1 MAARRLLPQATLGW
15 EGWAPEPP
23 DGSWLQVAKGRR
35 AQVCWRLP
43 GGQGGECSEVEVRSK
58 KESPRAAVPVE
69 TLGALGAS
77 VVQEL
82 SDESLLAGLGSGDP
96 DAAADFV
103 RRFQRRVFGLT
114 FSILRDR
121 AAAEEAA
128 QESFVR
134 AWRHASA
141 FDPRRGTVV
150 AWLLTIARNV
160 SINMLPTR
168 RFDPIDPE
176 DLLALEAKRPHQD
189 RTEAQVVDSELLRE
203 PLARLPRDQRRA
215 LVLAAFY
222 GFTAREIS
230 ELDGVPLGTVKTRIR
245 SAMLKLRAQLRVSD
259 DR

>member
-1 MAARRLLPQATLGW
+1 MG
-15 EGWAPEPP
+15 
-23 DGSWLQVAKGRR
+23 VA
-35 AQVCWRLP
+35 
-43 GGQGGECSEVEVRSK
+43 
-58 KESPRAAVPVE
+58 
-69 TLGALGAS
+69 
-77 VVQEL
+77 VVWKL
-82 SDESLLAGLGSGDP
+82 SDESLLAGLGAGDP

-141 FDPRRGTVV
+141 YDPRRGPV
-150 AWLLTIARNV
+150 APWLLTIARNV

-168 RFDPIDPE
+168 RFDPVDPE
-176 DLLALEAKRPHQD
+176 VLLALEARGPHHD
-189 RTEAQVVDSELLRE
+189 RTEAQVVDAEVLRE
-203 PLARLPRDQRRA
+203 PLARLPGDQRRA
-215 LVLAAFY
+215 LVLAVFY

-230 ELDGVPLGTVKTRIR
+230 ELDSVPLGTVKTRIR
-245 SAMLKLRAQLRVSD
+245 SAMLRLRSQLRVPD

>member
-1 MAARRLLPQATLGW
+1 MLGRGGSFE
-15 EGWAPEPP
+15 EGV
-23 DGSWLQVAKGRR
+23 SQ
-35 AQVCWRLP
+35 
-43 GGQGGECSEVEVRSK
+43 QGGVTGR
-58 KESPRAAVPVE
+58 
-69 TLGALGAS
+69 TLGAMGVA
-77 VVQEL
+77 VVRTL

-96 DAAADFV
+96 DAAADFL

-114 FSILRDR
+114 FAILRDR

-128 QESFVR
+128 QESFMR

-141 FDPRRGTVV
+141 YDPRRGTVA

-176 DLLALEAKRPHQD
+176 VLLALEAKRPHED
-189 RTEAQVVDSELLRE
+189 RTEAQVVDSELLRK
-203 PLARLPRDQRRA
+203 PLARLPGDQRRA
-215 LVLAAFY
+215 LVLAVFY

-245 SAMLKLRAQLRVSD
+245 SAMLKLRSQLRVPD

>member
-1 MAARRLLPQATLGW
+1 VG
-15 EGWAPEPP
+15 
-23 DGSWLQVAKGRR
+23 VA
-35 AQVCWRLP
+35 
-43 GGQGGECSEVEVRSK
+43 
-58 KESPRAAVPVE
+58 
-69 TLGALGAS
+69 
-77 VVQEL
+77 VVWKL

-96 DAAADFV
+96 DAAADFLE
-103 RRFQRRVFGLT
+103 RFQRRVFGLT

-141 FDPRRGTVV
+141 YDPRRGTVA

-176 DLLALEAKRPHQD
+176 LIVVLEASRPYED
-189 RTEAQVVDSELLRE
+189 RTETQVVDSELLRE
-203 PLARLPRDQRRA
+203 PLTRLPSDQRRA
-215 LVLAAFY
+215 LVLAVFY

-245 SAMLKLRAQLRVSD
+245 SAMLKLRAQLKVSD

>member
-1 MAARRLLPQATLGW
+1 MRPSGAVGSAASGLVPRQGTTGAGAAAWAVGLGQ
-15 EGWAPEPP
+15 PEAM
-23 DGSWLQVAKGRR
+23 GV
-35 AQVCWRLP
+35 
-43 GGQGGECSEVEVRSK
+43 
-58 KESPRAAVPVE
+58 
-69 TLGALGAS
+69 T
-77 VVQEL
+77 VVWKL

-96 DAAADFV
+96 DAAAAFV

-114 FSILRDR
+114 LSILRDR

-141 FDPRRGTVV
+141 YDPRRGTVA

-176 DLLALEAKRPHQD
+176 VLLALEAERPHDD

-203 PLARLPRDQRRA
+203 PLARLPGDQRRA
-215 LVLAAFY
+215 LVLAVFY

-230 ELDGVPLGTVKTRIR
+230 ELDSVPLGTVKTRIR
-245 SAMLKLRAQLRVSD
+245 SAMLKLRSQVRMSD